1 MYLLFDGNN
10 VFLEN
15 AKLKYAIGWELNF
28 ESPTKKRV
36 LKLPLDIATEV
47 TKGQKLKHVEIDK
60 KSILPI
66 ALDLYRE
73 KKNILP
79 TSNDIA
85 REKVSTLIVNFDAEK
100 LKHVESIV
108 KMLFEIKKT
117 QN

>member
-1 MYLLFDGNN
+1 M
-10 VFLEN
+10 
-15 AKLKYAIGWELNF
+15 KY
-28 ESPTKKRV
+28 
-36 LKLPLDIATEV
+36 V
-47 TKGQKLKHVEIDK
+47 TRKNL
-60 KSILPI
+60 SIWCCINLI
-66 ALDLYRE
+66 RRRDLYRE
-73 KKNILP
+73 KVDENLKGKIRTTITKNILP